1 MYRGGPGGEACEDE
15 RKLKN
20 VTETVYDACHGPF
33 FVLYE
38 EGEKAV
44 RIFKNVAE
52 HTAAMNNC
60 QVQFDDRFCVLCAPV
75 INDEYYSNLISTA
88 LPEVLPENVTVSS
101 CEPWYAS
108 ESFSCYRRIC
118 PSVLAHLGINNP
130 SYGSGAAHHNGFF
143 DVDEGVLS
151 TGVISTLKFVAMLQK

>member
-1 MYRGGPGGEACEDE
+1 
-15 RKLKN
+15 
-20 VTETVYDACHGPF
+20 
-33 FVLYE
+33 
-38 EGEKAV
+38 
-44 RIFKNVAE
+44 
-52 HTAAMNNC
+52 MNNC

-75 INDEYYSNLISTA
+75 INDEYYSNLISAA
-88 LPEVLPENVTVSS
+88 LPEVLLENVTVSS

-151 TGVISTLKFVAMLQK
+151 TGVIATLKFVAMLQK